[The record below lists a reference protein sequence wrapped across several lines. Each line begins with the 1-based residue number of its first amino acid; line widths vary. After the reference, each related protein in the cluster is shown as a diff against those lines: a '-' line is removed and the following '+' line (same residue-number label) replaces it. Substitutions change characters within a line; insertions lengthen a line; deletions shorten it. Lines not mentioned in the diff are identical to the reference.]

1 VGAPLH
7 AWWWGRGGGEAG
19 WATWFLRQDDDV
31 GCCCAGYD
39 LLKKKADA
47 LSNRQRALLRD
58 IKATKEAVGKEMTG
72 ATFAIS
78 EAVWAAGDFRK
89 KVSI

>member
-1 VGAPLH
+1 VCPAPP
-7 AWWWGRGGGEAG
+7 
-19 WATWFLRQDDDV
+19 
-31 GCCCAGYD
+31 AGYD

-89 KVSI
+89 KVTPSPRRARGG